1 LKSKNQM
8 ENNKHKNNGL
18 ELPENYFENFEERL
32 FSKISEDIIP
42 KKTGFSIPEDYFN
55 TLESNVINQIRIADK
70 EVKVISII
78 SKKTI
83 LYAASIAAVAILVF
97 SIFSNKPTITIN
109 DLDIASIENYIE
121 YGNIDLNTYELTSL
135 LNDNDFEDLTAE
147 NEFISEEQL
156 ENYLLENIDDTS
168 ILTE

>member
-1 LKSKNQM
+1 M

-18 ELPENYFENFEERL
+18 GLPENYFENFEERL

-55 TLESNVINQIRIADK
+55 TLESNVINQINTADK

-83 LYAASIAAVAILVF
+83 LYAASIAAITILAF
-97 SIFSNKPTITIN
+97 SIFSNKPATTIN

-121 YGNIDLNTYELTSL
+121 NGNIDLNTYELTSL
-135 LNDNDFEDLTAE
+135 LNDNDFDDLTAE
-147 NEFISEEQL
+147 NEFITEEQL